1 MLELL
6 VVMVVFVAALA
17 RDRNSTARLV
27 IAR

>member
-1 MLELL
+1 MVQLL

-27 IAR
+27 VAR